1 MVRMMTEL
9 VICPQPTL
17 LGLASNLGYL
27 DDITSWTNDP
37 YTNPQQILGIYQ
49 TSVDKP
55 TAAFW
60 ICCTSVNKFRTATSI
75 HKSTNLSPWT
85 LSHFNEQV
93 HSRCLGSTTLQWTNS
108 QQILGIYHASMDKST
123 ADSLNLPHL
132 NEQKPQQIPRI
143 YHAPMN
149 KTTADP
155 WNLPCFTEQN
165 HSRSLEPTMLQRTTP
180 QQIPGIYHAPMNK
193 ATADPWT
200 LPQFTRQIHHRFLD
214 FTIVQQTNPQ

>member
-1 MVRMMTEL
+1 MVRMTTEL

-93 HSRCLGSTTLQWTNS
+93 HSRYLGSTTLQWTS
-108 QQILGIYHASMDKST
+108 PQQIPEIYHTSMSKSHSR
-123 ADSLNLPHL
+123 SLESTML
-132 NEQKPQQIPRI
+132 QWTKPQQIPGLC
-143 YHAPMN
+143 HSSPD
-149 KTTADP
+149 KSTTD
-155 WNLPCFTEQN
+155 
-165 HSRSLEPTMLQRTTP
+165 S
-180 QQIPGIYHAPMNK
+180 
-193 ATADPWT
+193 WT
-200 LPQFTRQIHHRFLD
+200 LP
-214 FTIVQQTNPQ
+214 